1 MHDAGELDDGNVGP
15 RRGGYGGGGEGQ
27 GGEAPLDPYRH
38 AEV

>member
-15 RRGGYGGGGEGQ
+15 RRDGESGGGEGQ
-27 GGEAPLDPYRH
+27 RDEASADPDGH